1 MAPGV
6 GEGLLQYAQH
16 VYTFFSREAYR
27 EPLLDD

>member
-6 GEGLLQYAQH
+6 GEGLLQYAQY

-27 EPLLDD
+27 EPFLDD